1 MKALPFRWRAFG
13 WHFLGTGIAAVSAWL
28 LATQLWFPWP
38 LATLAGGMQL
48 FPDRHRRRRGA
59 GPPASRPSSPTR
71 PSRSASSCATWPSS
85 WCCSSRRF
93 GYGIYTL
100 AAARPV
106 LLAFEVDL
114 FRVVSAA
121 EVDMPT
127 LPQAPPAYRS
137 LPWTG
142 PVTLAAIKPDDQ
154 AEIMRTIELGLAGI
168 PLAALPAYWRD
179 YASEQ
184 TRAWAKAQPLTAAA
198 IARAPDPAEIERI
211 AAKAGVTAL
220 RASCAAACWPAAPRA
235 PCCWRRPTRASSA
248 SCQWPFCPDFKA
260 RRRRMGR
267 PGRS

>member
-13 WHFLGTGIAAVSAWL
+13 WHFLGTGIAAISAWL

-48 FPDRHRRRRGA
+48 FLIVIVVDVVL
-59 GPPASRPSSPTR
+59 GPSLTAVVANPAKPKRELVR
-71 PSRSASSCATWPSS
+71 DLAVILVLQLSA
-85 WCCSSRRF
+85 F
-93 GYGIYTL
+93 GYGIYTM

-121 EVDMPT
+121 EVDRPT
-127 LPQAPPAYRS
+127 LPQAPAPYRS
-137 LPWTG
+137 LSWTG
-142 PVTLAAIKPDDQ
+142 PVTIAAVKPDDQ
-154 AEIMRTIELGLAGI
+154 AEVLRTIELGLAGI

-198 IARAPDPAEIERI
+198 IARAPDAAEIERI
-211 AAKAGVTAL
+211 AAKAGVAAAEL
-220 RASCAAACWPAAPRA
+220 RALPLL
-235 PCCWRRPTRASSA
+235 
-248 SCQWPFCPDFKA
+248 A
-260 RRRRMGR
+260 RRAEGTVLLAPPNARIVGIL
-267 PGRS
+267 PVQLLP